1 MVRERDGGVGVGGG
15 LQKEQSAAERKQ
27 LRRWGEAGTLDCQIS
42 TVEYLMEPGV
52 FI

>member
-1 MVRERDGGVGVGGG
+1 MGGEGGGG

-27 LRRWGEAGTLDCQIS
+27 LRRWGEAGELDCQIS